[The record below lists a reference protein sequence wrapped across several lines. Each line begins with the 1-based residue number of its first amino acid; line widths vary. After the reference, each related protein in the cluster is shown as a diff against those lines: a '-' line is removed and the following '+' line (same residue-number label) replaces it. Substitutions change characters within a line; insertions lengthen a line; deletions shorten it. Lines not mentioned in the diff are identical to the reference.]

1 MFSAVSPKGATVEL
15 PEFLL
20 QLPPAIERARTSE
33 GSFGSVH
40 LSPANISLVNGEC
53 SVVPLNSK
61 PFETIRKVMIHKRLK

>member
-1 MFSAVSPKGATVEL
+1 MFSAVSPQGETEEL

-20 QLPPAIERARTSE
+20 QLPPEIERARTSE

-40 LSPANISLVNGEC
+40 LSPANISLVNGEY
-53 SVVPLNSK
+53 SVVPPNSK